1 MSDPY
6 KILGVSPSA
15 SDDEIKKAYRELAKK
30 FHPDNYA
37 DSPMAEL
44 ATEKMQEINEAYS
57 RIQSERAN
65 GARGGSGGYNRSGG
79 YGASTSFADAR
90 RHINNGSYAEARII
104 LDSVSSAD
112 RNAEWHFLMG
122 VLYYRQGW
130 YHDAARYFDIACS
143 MDPQN
148 AEYRSARQRMSNG
161 TYSQSYGN
169 GDMYSRGRSVEAE
182 FCNCCS
188 NLLILDCCAECCCG
202 CDIIPHC

>member
-6 KILGVSPSA
+6 KILGVSPTA
-15 SDDEIKKAYRELAKK
+15 SDDEVKKAYRELAKK
-30 FHPDNYA
+30 YHPDNYA
-37 DSPMAEL
+37 DSPMADL

-57 RIQSERAN
+57 RIQSERA
-65 GARGGSGGYNRSGG
+65 SGNRSGG
-79 YGASTSFADAR
+79 GNYGQSRSYGTGSSFAEAR
-90 RHINNGSYAEARII
+90 RHINNGSFAEARII

-161 TYSQSYGN
+161 TYNGN
-169 GDMYSRGRSVEAE
+169 YASGDMYSGGRSAEAQ
-182 FCNCCS
+182 FCNCCT
-188 NLLILDCCAECCCG
+188 NLLVLDCCAECCCG